1 MTGKKYLRLFSG
13 KDSQT
18 EEQPELYDRVNA

>member
-1 MTGKKYLRLFSG
+1 MTGKKYSRPFSG

-18 EEQPELYDRVNA
+18 AEQPELYDLVNA